1 MVIPK
6 LKTRTYIVVI
16 VMDVIGEYTIKDF
29 PRNRLGI
36 VDYLDEAQKRHII
49 TGLLEVDI
57 TKAREWIKNYK
68 NDTGTAISFT
78 GWICWCIGQI
88 IDNKKEI
95 HAVRKGRSKL
105 VVFQDVDITIQVER
119 SVKGEKIPLPY
130 VLRKV
135 NHKSVLEITQ
145 EIRSVQTQ
153 TLDDQDVQVLG
164 KRRKLRYLARIGVYF
179 PKFIRARFW
188 KRVVWNPFSLKMLS
202 GLVSVTSVGMF
213 GKYLGWAIPLSGFPI
228 SIAIGGIGKKPGIV
242 NETILIRDY
251 LALTLQFDHDIID
264 GAPATRF
271 SADLIDYLETAKGLE
286 FISENERNGD

>member
-1 MVIPK
+1 
-6 LKTRTYIVVI
+6 
-16 VMDVIGEYTIKDF
+16 MDVIGEYTIRDF

-49 TGLLEVDI
+49 TGLFEIDI
-57 TKAREWIKNYK
+57 TKARKWIKSYK

-88 IDNKKEI
+88 LDKKKEI

-105 VVFQDVDITIQVER
+105 VIFEDVDITIQVER
-119 SVKGEKIPLPY
+119 SLQGKKIPLPY

-145 EIRSVQTQ
+145 EIRAVQSEAF
-153 TLDDQDVQVLG
+153 DDHDVQVLG
-164 KRRKLRYLARIGVYF
+164 NRKRLRYLARIGIYF
-179 PKFIRARFW
+179 PKFLRARFW
-188 KRVVWNPFSLKMLS
+188 KRVVWNPFSLKKLS

-213 GKYLGWAIPLSGFPI
+213 GNFGWGIPLSGFPI
-228 SIAIGGIGKKPGIV
+228 SIAIGGMRKKPGIV
-242 NETILIRDY
+242 NDTILIRDY
-251 LALTLQFDHDIID
+251 LALTLQFDHDITD

-271 SADLIDYLETAKGLE
+271 SADLVDYLEKARGLE
-286 FISENERNGD
+286 FISEK

>member
-1 MVIPK
+1 
-6 LKTRTYIVVI
+6 
-16 VMDVIGEYTIKDF
+16 MDVIGEYTIKDF

-36 VDYLDEAQKRHII
+36 VDYLDEAQKRHVI
-49 TGLLEVDI
+49 TGLFELDI

-68 NDTGTAISFT
+68 DEAGTTISLT

-88 IDNKKEI
+88 LDKKKEI
-95 HAVRKGRSKL
+95 HAVRKGRRKI
-105 VVFQDVDITIQVER
+105 VIFDDIDITIQVER
-119 SVKGEKIPLPY
+119 SLKGKKIPLPY

-145 EIRSVQTQ
+145 EIRSVQNQ
-153 TLDDQDVQVLG
+153 TFDNHEVQVLG
-164 KRRKLRYLARIGVYF
+164 NRRRLRNLARIGIYL

-188 KRVVWNPFSLKMLS
+188 KRVVWNPFSLKKLS

-213 GKYLGWAIPLSGFPI
+213 GNFGWAIPLSGFPI
-228 SIAIGGIGKKPGIV
+228 SIAIGGVGKKPGIV
-242 NETILIRDY
+242 DDTILIREY

-271 SADLIDYLETAKGLE
+271 SADLVDYLETARGLE
-286 FISENERNGD
+286 FISENQKKYD